1 MDENGPLSKS
11 RLSICVV
18 GTGGVGKS
26 SLTLRYTSG
35 SFPEVRKRDR
45 KSRKEGENEMFSP
58 FVFFVFLQYYDPTI
72 GKYHLRLIN
81 GYLTSVSTPEESY
94 ITQVEYGFNYHDV
107 EIFDTAGQEE
117 FMQFRDTSM
126 RQGDAFLLMFAINS
140 ISSWVHLKE
149 LRTKI
154 VREKEDETGSSM
166 IPMVIVANKRVSV

>member
-1 MDENGPLSKS
+1 M
-11 RLSICVV
+11 
-18 GTGGVGKS
+18 
-26 SLTLRYTSG
+26 
-35 SFPEVRKRDR
+35 
-45 KSRKEGENEMFSP
+45 
-58 FVFFVFLQYYDPTI
+58 
-72 GKYHLRLIN
+72 
-81 GYLTSVSTPEESY
+81 
-94 ITQVEYGFNYHDV
+94 